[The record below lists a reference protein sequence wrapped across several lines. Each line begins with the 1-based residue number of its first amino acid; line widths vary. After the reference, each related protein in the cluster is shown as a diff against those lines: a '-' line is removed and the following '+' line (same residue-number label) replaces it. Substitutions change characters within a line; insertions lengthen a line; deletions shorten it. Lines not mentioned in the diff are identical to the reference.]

1 MATSSKGSRNGGR
14 STQPAADA
22 PRFPPVIGALKTSE
36 AATRLEAMGDAE
48 KAAELRSAVEEV
60 GRNVKYSRLSKFFDG
75 TPPHAY
81 TDHSYGFIAP
91 PKDSD
96 GELLEI
102 IDAGNMDAEQGLKN
116 QRIKVTLDRLR
127 VFDYP
132 GKGEHT
138 VLIDFYGR
146 HQTSTPNQT
155 EDLHFTQ
162 KYRALEGAGAGVRG
176 FDIFVGLK
184 VGEQGV
190 SFKCYTVNVE
200 NKDDKKLLA
209 FLDSDVFKKGLGLIE
224 AFNPAIP
231 IVSGLATGV
240 IKMFAGRND
249 NVPVQDFHLGLDF
262 SRGAT
267 GARLREGYLRRRTG
281 SQRGRLGLVAMGL
294 KTRQQ
299 PNRLEGGFE
308 RDKAELHRL
317 PNRQDVAVRRYRRP
331 RLLAR
336 PVTAPDDRG

>member
-1 MATSSKGSRNGGR
+1 MPASKKATRKAVGSKTPSLNPQRL
-14 STQPAADA
+14 PA
-22 PRFPPVIGALKTSE
+22 VIGALKTSQ
-36 AATRLEAMGDAE
+36 AAQRIEAMGDQRSAAKLR
-48 KAAELRSAVEEV
+48 KAAEGI
-60 GRNVKYSRLSKFFDG
+60 GRDVKYSSLFNFWKE
-75 TPPHAY
+75 TPPHAF
-81 TDHSYGFIAP
+81 TDHAYGFIAP
-91 PKDSD
+91 PRQGNSATLD
-96 GELLEI
+96 I
-102 IDAGNMDAEQGLKN
+102 VDAGNMEADETLKN

-127 VFDYP
+127 VYDYP

-146 HQTSTPNQT
+146 HQTSTANQT

-184 VGEQGV
+184 VGDQGV

-231 IVSGLATGV
+231 VVSGLATGV

-262 SRGAT
+262 SKGAT
-267 GARLREGYLRRRTG
+267 GARLREGSYIAVQVPNEADWDW
-281 SQRGRLGLVAMGL
+281 SKWIL
-294 KTRQQ
+294 KRSNNQVVSKADSSPIQ
-299 PNRLEGGFE
+299 LNYVVFRI
-308 RDKAELHRL
+308 DKM
-317 PNRQDVAVRRYRRP
+317 
-331 RLLAR
+331 
-336 PVTAPDDRG
+336 